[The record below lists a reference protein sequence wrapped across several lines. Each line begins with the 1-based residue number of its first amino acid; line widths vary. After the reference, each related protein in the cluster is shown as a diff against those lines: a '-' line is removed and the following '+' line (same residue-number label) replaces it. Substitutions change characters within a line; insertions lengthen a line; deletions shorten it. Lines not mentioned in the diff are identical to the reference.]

1 MVIIKKCSADFIL
14 RYGRRFKRRCDF
26 YLVIISRLIIVINLF
41 VWIFWLYIQKYTM
54 YSYLLVKTYWHL
66 KVMQSV
72 FKKAFPFPDYSSF
85 QKKKK
90 INLLIIVELFRL
102 YLIFSTNHVI
112 RTEKYEECLHLAIS
126 SFIMYLPIFFS
137 CRYNWSRRTL
147 KG

>member
-1 MVIIKKCSADFIL
+1 MQISSSPLWAAIQKTLWFLFSYYLKTHNRHQPLRLEFFGYIYKNIPCIHIPISENIL
-14 RYGRRFKRRCDF
+14 TSQSDAVSVQKMPSLF
-26 YLVIISRLIIVINLF
+26 LIIV
-41 VWIFWLYIQKYTM
+41 
-54 YSYLLVKTYWHL
+54 H
-66 KVMQSV
+66 
-72 FKKAFPFPDYSSF
+72 FKKR
-85 QKKKK
+85 KK

>member
-1 MVIIKKCSADFIL
+1 
-14 RYGRRFKRRCDF
+14 
-26 YLVIISRLIIVINLF
+26 
-41 VWIFWLYIQKYTM
+41 
-54 YSYLLVKTYWHL
+54 
-66 KVMQSV
+66 MQSV

-126 SFIMYLPIFFS
+126 SFIMYLPFFFHAGIIEVEG
-137 CRYNWSRRTL
+137 R
-147 KG
+147 